1 MYGKKYGI
9 TVIVI
14 NSADAHLVK
23 CKKKTGRK
31 TNGKVSF

>member
-23 CKKKTGRK
+23 CKKTGRK